1 MSRRISFCSN
11 KKDLLIKMNTMS
23 SLTLI
28 RSRSLAL
35 AMKNMNKQL
44 LPLSHLPSALCSFK
58 KWSFQKKPSIVLMS
72 EMNSGNTNMYQLNK
86 ICCIFISVAF

>member
-58 KWSFQKKPSIVLMS
+58 KWSFQKKTKHCPYVWN
-72 EMNSGNTNMYQLNK
+72 EFWKYK
-86 ICCIFISVAF
+86 YV